1 MNTLF
6 AGAHDDR
13 CVCRSRS
20 ERSASIGYHG
30 GEMLENT
37 WVIILSDSNYNHSST
52 GLLVVRRFSH
62 QLGHLQVLGVDHN
75 NQYSPRKVHRLATF
89 TQRSVRDHGHRV
101 SFLVFIDN
109 ESSIN
114 LFHAPV
120 V

>member
-1 MNTLF
+1 
-6 AGAHDDR
+6 
-13 CVCRSRS
+13 
-20 ERSASIGYHG
+20 
-30 GEMLENT
+30 MLENT